1 MIGGLETIADEEAPS
16 PDDPYVFDDSQSK
29 KIAMR
34 SSTAT
39 GVREK
44 SGVQGNVS
52 QTVRRDTAAGS
63 ARSGD
68 SSVNRNNEIAV
79 RVVPD
84 EGLPVVPEA
93 YLVVEEGSNNML
105 EAHAEHRPEENVIDA
120 QPMRPWCR
128 DVRVRLLM
136 TLFVVV
142 VVALAVALGV
152 SLSTNEKN
160 PVGVSPPSNSP
171 SLYPTASPPLD
182 EVTKEV

>member
-1 MIGGLETIADEEAPS
+1 M
-16 PDDPYVFDDSQSK
+16 
-29 KIAMR
+29 
-34 SSTAT
+34 
-39 GVREK
+39 
-44 SGVQGNVS
+44 S

-152 SLSTNEKN
+152 SLSTNEKKPTEVEGN
-160 PVGVSPPSNSP
+160 IPVRVSPPSNSP